1 MHHVRR
7 GIFRSIFTH
16 PHLRFFTAEVGEG
29 GSAGAGQ
36 SGETDPSGQAG
47 DQPTGDGDGGKDD
60 STGTSDQDDEPLGE
74 AGLKA
79 LQRERAAVKAE
90 REARQQLEAKI
101 QEFENAAK
109 SDEEKK
115 ADAAEAERKQYE
127 ETAAELAQAKAMNL
141 RYEVAAAKGIDM
153 KLAGR
158 LSGDS
163 REALEKDAD
172 ALLELIGT
180 PRQPQPDRS
189 AGRGG
194 EPVKPRSLNEA
205 IGQHYG

>member
-1 MHHVRR
+1 MHHHRR
-7 GIFRSIFTH
+7 GIFGSIFKH
-16 PHLRFFTAEVGEG
+16 PHLRFFTAEVGAD
-29 GSAGAGQ
+29 GSAGAGEPGQ
-36 SGETDPSGQAG
+36 SDSSDQAG
-47 DQPTGDGDGGKDD
+47 DQPAGHEEAAKGDDPGADDTG
-60 STGTSDQDDEPLGE
+60 DEPLGE

-79 LQRERAAVKAE
+79 LHRERAAVKAE

-109 SDEEKK
+109 TDEEKK

-153 KLAGR
+153 KLAAR
-158 LSGDS
+158 LSGES
-163 REALEKDAD
+163 REDLEKDAD
-172 ALLELIGT
+172 ALLDLIGT